1 MDTHRSTSSTH
12 GSTVV
17 ADAQILTP
25 LEAAAWLRVSR
36 RTLWTLTHR
45 DGLRALRI
53 GRAIRYDVRDLI
65 AWVDAGCP
73 AGARASNGVAD
84 SQEVDHVS

>member
-1 MDTHRSTSSTH
+1 MAQQRSTPSAH
-12 GSTVV
+12 GTTVV
-17 ADAQILTP
+17 AEAQLLTL
-25 LEAAAWLRVSR
+25 LEAAARLRVSR
-36 RTLWTLTHR
+36 RTLWTLTRR

-65 AWVDAGCP
+65 AWIDAGCP

-84 SQEVDHVS
+84 SQEVNHVS